1 MIHITKEKHLQ
12 NQCNLLQLKFQIIFL
27 NDAPVF
33 GLFLLDLKS
42 QCIISTW
49 MHHIITLVS
58 GHFKL

>member
-1 MIHITKEKHLQ
+1 MIHIIKENHPQ
-12 NQCNLLQLKFQIIFL
+12 NLGNLLQLKFQIVFL
-27 NDAPVF
+27 NADPVL